1 MAATVPTVGGEVEV
15 DALGVT
21 LMHEHVFTLNPEI
34 QRNYPGDWDEAE
46 RIEDAVAKLEELA
59 GRGGQTI
66 VDLTVVGLGRDVELV
81 AKVAARTRINIVA
94 ATGIYIHSELPPYF
108 RHRGPGRLLDGPE
121 PLVEM
126 FVGDIESGIGGTGI
140 RAAILKCATDVP
152 GLTPDVE
159 RVLRAVAETHKR
171 TGVPI
176 STHTD
181 AGTRRGLDQQKVFA
195 AEGVDLARIV
205 IGHSGDSADLD
216 YLERLIDAGS
226 YLGMDRFGLDS
237 RLPFDQRVAVV
248 AELCARGFADRLVL
262 SHDASCF
269 NDWLEP
275 MDPSVREEFAPRW
288 NFTHVFD
295 DVVPALE
302 ERGVTK
308 ASIQQMLVGNPRAI
322 FEGDR

>member
-1 MAATVPTVGGEVEV
+1 MADAVPTVCGEVEV

-21 LMHEHVFTLNPEI
+21 LMHEHVFTLNTEV
-34 QRNYPGDWDEAE
+34 QRNYPAQWDEAV
-46 RIEDAVAKLEELA
+46 RVDDAVAKLNELV
-59 GRGGQTI
+59 GRGARTI
-66 VDLTVVGLGRDVELV
+66 VDLTVVGLGRDIELV
-81 AKVAARTRINIVA
+81 AKVAARTEINIVV

-121 PLVEM
+121 PMVDM
-126 FVGDIESGIGGTGI
+126 FVGDIEQGIAGTDV

-152 GLTPDVE
+152 GLTADVE
-159 RVLRAVAETHKR
+159 RVLRAVAETHKQ

-181 AGTRRGLDQQKVFA
+181 AGTRRGLEQQRVFA
-195 AEGVDLARIV
+195 EEGVDLSRVV
-205 IGHSGDSADLD
+205 IGHSGDTTDLG
-216 YLERLIDAGS
+216 YLTELIEAGS
-226 YLGMDRFGLDS
+226 YLGMDRFGLNS
-237 RLPFDQRVAVV
+237 RLPFEDRVSVV
-248 AELCARGFADRLVL
+248 VELCERGYAERLVL

-275 MDPSVREEFAPRW
+275 MDPGLREEFAPRW
-288 NFTHVFD
+288 CFTHIFD

-302 ERGVTK
+302 GRGVTD

-322 FEGDR
+322 FKGDR